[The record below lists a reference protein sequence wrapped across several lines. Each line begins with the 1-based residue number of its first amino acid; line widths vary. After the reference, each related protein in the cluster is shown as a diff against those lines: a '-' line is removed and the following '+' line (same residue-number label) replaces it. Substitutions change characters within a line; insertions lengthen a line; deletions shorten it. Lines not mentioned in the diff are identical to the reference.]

1 MKTILTILLALSLS
15 GSHKPPVKKPF
26 QSLNQSLD
34 TLAIKSDQLLI
45 LTQKLK

>member
-1 MKTILTILLALSLS
+1 MKTLLTILLLLSLS
-15 GSHKPPVKKPF
+15 GSHKQPPQKPF

-34 TLAIKSDQLLI
+34 TLATKSNQLLI

>member
-1 MKTILTILLALSLS
+1 MKIVLVIAFVLAFTAS
-15 GSHKPPVKKPF
+15 GTKKETKPF
-26 QSLNQSLD
+26 QALNQSLD